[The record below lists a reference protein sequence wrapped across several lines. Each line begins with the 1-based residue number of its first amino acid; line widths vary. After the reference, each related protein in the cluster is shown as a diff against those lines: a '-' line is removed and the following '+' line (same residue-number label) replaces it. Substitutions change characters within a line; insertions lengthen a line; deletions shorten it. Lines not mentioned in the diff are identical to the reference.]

1 MNGELYALLPAYIRQ
16 ADDALEGTP
25 LRALLAVVEEQVD
38 VMRADIG
45 QLYENWFVE
54 TCAPWV
60 VPYIGDLVGYESLG
74 DDALATVV
82 PRSDVADVIRSRRR
96 KGTLGVLET
105 IARDVTGWPAI
116 AVEFEHA
123 IAATFSTTKTPTT
136 RERTL
141 DMRDS
146 ATLAAL
152 RDARSLAARSVS
164 TSGTYALGSVGIVAS
179 RLRAYSVSR
188 SDAASVVTQGDHCYT
203 FDALGLDVP
212 LVSGIRAL
220 PTVLGP
226 DDLASEYGTHK
237 SIALW
242 TRPAGTRA
250 RLEPIPRERVFAAD
264 LRHWHVRTKPGD
276 VAIDVERGRIAFA
289 PGHAPDGV
297 VVRYFY
303 GEPAD
308 IGAGEYARDL
318 VPIATRFP
326 VVHGGRE
333 EHRHLRAA
341 LEAWRDAGVSRAAI
355 EFGDSHVYDESGITI
370 DVPEDGYLEIRAG
383 DGARPIVRIE
393 DRSAGHLDTVRVRG
407 GPRSTLV
414 LDGLVLARRGLEIA
428 GEIGTVIVRRCTFVP
443 NEAPIVLRS
452 RTARLIIEQ
461 SIVGDIRSIDDE
473 TRQEPNVV
481 SIADSIV
488 GAHGREDAIGS
499 PDAPSTFVDL
509 GVARSTI
516 FGRVH
521 VHGVSLVENAI
532 FVRELAVRRRER
544 GCVRFSYVAPQSLT
558 PKRFA
563 CVTEPA
569 PVFMS
574 RAFGMPGYARLARA
588 CAPAIS
594 LGGENRGE
602 MGAFYTSRNAQKAA
616 NLEARLAEFV
626 PPDVGLTIRYV
637 GDV

>member
-1 MNGELYALLPAYIRQ
+1 MNDELYALLPAYIRQ
-16 ADDALEGTP
+16 ADDALDGKP
-25 LRALLAVVEEQVD
+25 LRALLGVIEEQVD
-38 VMRADIG
+38 VLRADIA
-45 QLYENWFVE
+45 QLYENWFIE

-74 DDALATVV
+74 DDALATTI
-82 PRSDVADVIRSRRR
+82 PRSDVADIIGSRRR
-96 KGTLGVLET
+96 KGTIGVLET

-116 AVEFEHA
+116 AIEFEHA
-123 IAATFSTTKTPTT
+123 IAATFSMMRPATT
-136 RERTL
+136 REKTL
-141 DMRDS
+141 DLRDA
-146 ATLAAL
+146 ATLATL
-152 RDARSLAARSVS
+152 RDARSLAARSVA
-164 TSGTYALGSVGIVAS
+164 THGMYALGSIGMLVS

-188 SDAASVVTQGDHCYT
+188 GDAASVATQGEHCYT
-203 FDALGLDVP
+203 FDALGFDVP
-212 LVSGIRAL
+212 LVSGMRAL
-220 PTVLGP
+220 PTVLVPG
-226 DDLASEYGTHK
+226 DLASEYGTHK

-242 TRPAGTRA
+242 TRPAGERT
-250 RLEPIPRERVFAAD
+250 RLEHVPRDCVFAAD
-264 LRHWHVRTKPGD
+264 LRHWRVHAKPGE

-308 IGAGEYARDL
+308 LGAGEYPRDL
-318 VPIATRFP
+318 APIATRIA

-333 EHRHLRAA
+333 EHRHLRVA
-341 LEAWRDAGVSRAAI
+341 LAAWRKTGVARAAI
-355 EFGDSHVYDESGITI
+355 EIGDSHVYDESNLTI

-383 DGARPIVRIE
+383 DGARPVVRIE
-393 DRSAGHLDTVRVRG
+393 DRSAGHLDVVRVCG
-407 GPRSTLV
+407 GARSTLV

-428 GEIGTVIVRRCTFVP
+428 GDIGTVIIRRCTFVP
-443 NEAPIVLRS
+443 SEAPIVLRS
-452 RTARLIIEQ
+452 RTARLVIEQ
-461 SIVGDIRSIDDE
+461 SIVGDIRTIEDE
-473 TRQEPNVV
+473 TRADPNVV

-488 GAHGREDAIGS
+488 GARSREDAIGS
-499 PDAPSTFVDL
+499 PDAPSAFVDL
-509 GVARSTI
+509 AVARSTI
-516 FGRVH
+516 FGRVR
-521 VHGVSLVENAI
+521 VHGVALVENAI
-532 FVRELAVRRRER
+532 FMREFSVRRRER

-563 CVTEPA
+563 CVSESA

-574 RAFGMPGYARLARA
+574 HAFGTPGYARLARA
-588 CAPAIS
+588 CPRAIA

-626 PPDVGLTIRYV
+626 PPDVGLTFHYL